1 MLNSIEMERL
11 CSDVLAYTYISGNG
25 NISLFQV
32 LNCNFD
38 TILVLFGIEVVT
50 FKLQLLGEKK
60 NYNYKTIFNNM

>member
-38 TILVLFGIEVVT
+38 AILVLFGIEVVT

-60 NYNYKTIFNNM
+60 NHNYKTIFNNM